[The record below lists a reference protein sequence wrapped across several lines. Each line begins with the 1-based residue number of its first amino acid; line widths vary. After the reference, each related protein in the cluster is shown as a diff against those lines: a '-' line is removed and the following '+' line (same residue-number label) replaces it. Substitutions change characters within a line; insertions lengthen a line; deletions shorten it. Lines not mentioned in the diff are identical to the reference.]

1 MVAGINGASN
11 SEANK
16 KKTRDYDV
24 ASGKLTRSEYQIL
37 KDGLNWRKGSAHDK
51 ELIRLQQMYPTYFP
65 KT

>member
-24 ASGKLTRSEYQIL
+24 ASGKLTRSEYKIL
-37 KDGLNWRKGSAHDK
+37 TDGLKVRTGSAHDK
-51 ELIRLQQMYPTYFP
+51 ELIRLQKNVSNIFS
-65 KT
+65 